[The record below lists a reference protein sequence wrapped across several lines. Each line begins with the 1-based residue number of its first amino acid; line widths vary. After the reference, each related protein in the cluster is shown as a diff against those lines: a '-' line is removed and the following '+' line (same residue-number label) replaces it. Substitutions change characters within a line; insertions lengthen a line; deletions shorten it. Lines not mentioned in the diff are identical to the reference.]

1 MPIYSRYVS
10 ALLFLCALL
19 CVSPAVAQRLLPSP
33 DSEEMVKLNASIEFP
48 RGGMTGIC
56 AMRYE
61 CGVMKGCLFNE
72 FGISALDFTYR
83 PDKRKVRIEHV
94 IKMLN
99 KWYIKRV
106 LRQDLLHVI
115 DALAQGNTTYI
126 NAKRHITYQFS
137 PMTLDETQE

>member
-1 MPIYSRYVS
+1 MPTFSKYVS
-10 ALLFLCALL
+10 ALLLLCASCFAL
-19 CVSPAVAQRLLPSP
+19 PAQAQRLLPSP
-33 DSEEMVKLNASIEFP
+33 DSEELVKLNASIEFP

-61 CGVMKGCLFNE
+61 DGVMKGCLFNE

-83 PDKRKVRIEHV
+83 PDKRKVRIEHA

-115 DALAQGNTTYI
+115 DALGQGDTTYV

>member
-1 MPIYSRYVS
+1 MQTFSKFVS
-10 ALLFLCALL
+10 TCLLVGASLL
-19 CVSPAVAQRLLPSP
+19 AMGAQAQSLLPTPQS
-33 DSEEMVKLNASIEFP
+33 DELVKLNAAITFQ

-61 CGVMKGCLFNE
+61 EGLMKGCLFNE
-72 FGISALDFTYR
+72 FGISALDFSYQ
-83 PDKRKVRIEHV
+83 PEKRKVRIVHA

-115 DALAQGNTTYI
+115 DALAQGDTTYV
-126 NAKRHITYQFS
+126 NQKRHITYQFS
-137 PMTLDETQE
+137 PLMQHDTEK

>member
-1 MPIYSRYVS
+1 MPIFSRFVS
-10 ALLFLCALL
+10 ALLVLCALL
-19 CVSPAVAQRLLPSP
+19 CTSPAVAQRLLPTP
-33 DSEEMVKLNASIEFP
+33 DSEELVKLNVSIEFS

-61 CGVMKGCLFNE
+61 GGVMKGCLFNE
-72 FGISALDFTYR
+72 FGISALDFTYW
-83 PDKRKVRIEHV
+83 PDKRKVRIEHA

-106 LRQDLLHVI
+106 LRQDLLHVM
-115 DALAQGNTTYI
+115 DALAQGDTTYV

-137 PMTLDETQE
+137 PMLLDETQE

>member
-1 MPIYSRYVS
+1 MPTFSKYVS
-10 ALLFLCALL
+10 ALLLL
-19 CVSPAVAQRLLPSP
+19 FASLGAVPAEAQRLLPTP
-33 DSEEMVKLNASIEFP
+33 DSDELIKLNASIEFP

-61 CGVMKGCLFNE
+61 GGVMKGCLFNE

-83 PDKRKVRIEHV
+83 PEKRKVRIEHA

-115 DALAQGNTTYI
+115 DALAQGDTTYV

-137 PMTLDETQE
+137 TMIPDETQE

>member
-1 MPIYSRYVS
+1 MPTFSRYVS
-10 ALLFLCALL
+10 TLLLLFASLG
-19 CVSPAVAQRLLPSP
+19 VVPAEAQRLLPTP
-33 DSEEMVKLNASIEFP
+33 DSDELVKLNVSIEFP

-61 CGVMKGCLFNE
+61 GGVMKGCLFNE

-83 PDKRKVRIEHV
+83 PEKRKVRIEHA

-115 DALAQGNTTYI
+115 DALAQGDTTYV

-137 PMTLDETQE
+137 TMIPDETQE